1 MSPAVPPAVPYVLK
15 HPLGPRWTTRLGRLL
30 RGQERPRWG
39 NLRRVRPFSESFGFD
54 RGTVACRKPDA
65 GRTS

>member
-1 MSPAVPPAVPYVLK
+1 MSPAVPPAVPHVLK
-15 HPLGPRWTTRLGRLL
+15 QLLGPRWTTRLG
-30 RGQERPRWG
+30 
-39 NLRRVRPFSESFGFD
+39 